1 MSVQSTVV
9 AHRLLLATLTSAT
22 LAAGVWAFHRSV
34 SADGVIG
41 ADWVALPLF
50 AVLFGWIAFSF
61 WTATLGFASLL
72 WQRLTGRDPF
82 GRCCGPA
89 GDGPLEAR
97 HAVLMPVYNE
107 SPAGVFAGVRA
118 MLESLHRTGQG
129 GAFDFFILSDTTDP
143 DVWIEEERAWATL
156 IDTWDGDS
164 RVYYRHRP
172 MNASRKAGNI
182 ADFCRRWGDEYECML
197 VLDADSVMG
206 GATVAEMARRMEA
219 NPRVGLLQVSPRPV
233 GRDSLLARLQQ
244 FSAAVYGPVFLRGFH
259 LWAGE
264 DSNYWG
270 HNAIIRLKP
279 FMDHCELPVLPGA
292 APLGGE
298 ILSHDFVEA
307 ALLRRGGWKVCLA
320 EDLIESFEESPTT
333 LTDFAVRDQRWCQG
347 NMQHARL
354 LGGEGLHAS
363 NRLHMAMG
371 VMSYVASPMWLLFLM
386 AAPLATVF
394 DAELSDGSA
403 ALKLFAASMGM
414 LLLPKAYGV
423 AATLLDR
430 GRSRWLG
437 GGLRVAAGAVFETA
451 LSVLIAPVMMA
462 YHSRFVV
469 TTLTGRSVQWNAQAR
484 CERTV
489 SWREAWDGSGWITV
503 CGVALTALTAALVP
517 GLLLWLSP
525 VLAGLVLAVP
535 MAKLLGSVAVGRRL
549 QDAKLLLI
557 PEEVRPPR
565 VLSLRDSLTLSMP
578 EPEPAAEP
586 ADSPSEVFD
595 RLLRDPG
602 LFALHES
609 ILRSTDGDRP
619 LTAQERRDV
628 LEADA
633 ARLPKPVRR
642 AVQGDLL
649 LLRELHVRRT
659 LEA

>member
-1 MSVQSTVV
+1 MSVRTTVTL
-9 AHRLLLATLTSAT
+9 HRLLLAALTAAT
-22 LAAGVWAFHRSV
+22 LAAGVWAFHGSV
-34 SADGVIG
+34 SADGVVG

-50 AVLFGWIAFSF
+50 TLLFGWIALSF

-82 GRCCGPA
+82 DCCCGPS
-89 GDGPLEAR
+89 GGRSLQDR

-118 MLESLHRTGQG
+118 MLESLHQTGEG
-129 GAFDFFILSDTTDP
+129 SAFDFFILSDTTDP
-143 DVWIEEERAWATL
+143 DVWIEEERAWADL

-164 RVYYRHRP
+164 RVFYRHRP
-172 MNASRKAGNI
+172 QNDARKAGNI

-270 HNAIIRLKP
+270 HNAIIRLRP
-279 FMDHCELPVLPGA
+279 FMNHCELPVLPGV

-307 ALLRRGGWKVCLA
+307 ALLRRAGWKICLA
-320 EDLIESFEESPTT
+320 EDLGESFEESPTT
-333 LTDFAVRDQRWCQG
+333 LSDFAVRDQRWCQG

-354 LGGEGLHAS
+354 LGGVGLHAS

-371 VMSYVASPMWLLFLM
+371 LMSYVASPMWLLFLV

-394 DAELSDGSA
+394 DAERPDGSA
-403 ALKLFAASMGM
+403 ALTLFAASMLM
-414 LLLPKAYGV
+414 LVLPKAYGV
-423 AATLLDR
+423 AATLLDE

-437 GGLRVAAGAVFETA
+437 GGLRVAAGAALETL

-469 TTLTGRSVQWNAQAR
+469 TTLRGRSVRWDAQAR

-489 SWREAWDGSGWITV
+489 SWREAWNGSGWITV
-503 CGVALTALTAALVP
+503 CGLALTALTAVAAP
-517 GLLLWLSP
+517 GLLMWLSP
-525 VLAGLVLAVP
+525 VLAGLMLAVP
-535 MAKLLGSVAVGRRL
+535 LAKLLGSVAVGRWL
-549 QDAKLLLI
+549 QDWKLLLV

-565 VLSLRDSLTLSMP
+565 VLSLRDAFTLSHP
-578 EPEPAAEP
+578 EPEADAEP
-586 ADSPSEVFD
+586 ADSPSELFD

-609 ILRSTDGDRP
+609 ILRSTGGDRP

-642 AVQGDLL
+642 AVQGDIH